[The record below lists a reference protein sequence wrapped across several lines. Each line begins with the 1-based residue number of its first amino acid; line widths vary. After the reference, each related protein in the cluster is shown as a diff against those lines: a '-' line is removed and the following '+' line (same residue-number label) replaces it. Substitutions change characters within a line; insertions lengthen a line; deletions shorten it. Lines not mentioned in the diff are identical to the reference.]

1 MWNKWK
7 GGLFFDCK
15 SVRVRTGEIYDLKG
29 PEEIRDWMNGTC
41 KDWNSRAVVEEKY
54 KVEVLT
60 IDVIIRPSMI
70 KREVLDPKDW
80 SRTNLE

>member
-1 MWNKWK
+1 
-7 GGLFFDCK
+7 
-15 SVRVRTGEIYDLKG
+15 
-29 PEEIRDWMNGTC
+29 MNGTC